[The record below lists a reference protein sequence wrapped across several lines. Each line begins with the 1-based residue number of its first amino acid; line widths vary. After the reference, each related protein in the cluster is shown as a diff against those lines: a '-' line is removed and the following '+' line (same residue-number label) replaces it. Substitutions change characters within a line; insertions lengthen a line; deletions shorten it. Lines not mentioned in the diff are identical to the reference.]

1 MTDTTTNTL
10 RNQQLVADL
19 LELLD
24 PTPLGD
30 DRFEGPRKKGGV
42 GRVFGGQVIAQAL
55 IAAERTVDPDRAAHS
70 LHAYFLRGGSE
81 DHPIQLSVDRQLDGG
96 SFSNR
101 RVVASQPGPDGEM
114 HPILNLTASFQKHQP
129 GLEHERAVQPT
140 VPSPDELESD
150 EVLRQQVAEKMP
162 ERSRRFFTEARPIE
176 IKAATGR
183 HWLTEGP
190 QEPIQNSWFRA
201 RSTLPDDPVI
211 HRAVLAY
218 LSDMQLLGTSI
229 MPHGLSW
236 MRGEVKS
243 ASLDHAIWFHAPFR
257 ADQWMLYHCESPW
270 SGGSRGFNTGQIFQ
284 DGRLIASVAQEGM
297 IRRMEPRARP
307 VAE

>member
-1 MTDTTTNTL
+1 MTDTPKPTDEA
-10 RNQQLVADL
+10 LVADL
-19 LELLD
+19 ITLLD
-24 PTPLGD
+24 PASLGD

-55 IAAERTVDPDRAAHS
+55 IAAERTVAEDRAAHS
-70 LHAYFLRGGSE
+70 LHAYFLRGGNE
-81 DHPIQLSVDRQLDGG
+81 DFPIEYTVDRQLDGG

-101 RVVASQPGPDGEM
+101 RVVASQPGPDGTLQ
-114 HPILNLTASFQKHQP
+114 PILNLAASFQKHQP
-129 GLEHERAVQPT
+129 GLEHEQATMPQ
-140 VPSPDELESD
+140 VPSPDELRTD
-150 EVLRQQVAEKMP
+150 EELRREIAPSLP
-162 ERSRRFFTEARPIE
+162 ERARRFFNELRPIE
-176 IKAATGR
+176 IRSATGR

-190 QEPIQNSWFRA
+190 QRPVQNAWFRA
-201 RSTLPDDPVI
+201 RSALPDDPRV

-257 ADQWMLYHCESPW
+257 ADEWLLYSCDSPW
-270 SGGSRGFNTGQIFQ
+270 SGGSRGFNRGQIFQ
-284 DGRLIASVAQEGM
+284 DGRLVASVAQEGM
-297 IRRMEPRARP
+297 IRRVEPRAR
-307 VAE
+307 

>member
-1 MTDTTTNTL
+1 MTDTPAAA
-10 RNQQLVADL
+10 QLVADL
-19 LELLD
+19 VALLD
-24 PTPLGD
+24 PAPLGD

-55 IAAERTVDPDRAAHS
+55 IAAERTVDEDRSAHS

-81 DHPIQLSVDRQLDGG
+81 DHPIELAVDRQLDGG

-101 RVVASQPGPDGEM
+101 RVVASQPGADGAM
-114 HPILNLTASFQKHQP
+114 QPILNLAASFQKHQP
-129 GLEHERAVQPT
+129 GLEHERAVPPK
-140 VPSPDELESD
+140 VPGPDELESD
-150 EVLRQQVAEKMP
+150 EVLRLRVAEQMP
-162 ERSRRFFTEARPIE
+162 ARVRHMFTEPRPIE
-176 IKAATGR
+176 IKATTSR
-183 HWLTEGP
+183 HWLSEGP
-190 QEPIQNSWFRA
+190 QEPVQNSWFRA
-201 RSTLPDDPVI
+201 RAPLPEDPRV

-257 ADQWMLYHCESPW
+257 ADEWLLYTCDSPW
-270 SGGSRGFNTGQIFQ
+270 SGGSRGFNRGQIFQ
-284 DGRLIASVAQEGM
+284 DGRLVASVAQEGM
-297 IRRMEPRARP
+297 IRRTEPRAR
-307 VAE
+307 

>member
-1 MTDTTTNTL
+1 MTDTPND
-10 RNQQLVADL
+10 QQLVADL
-19 LELLD
+19 LALLD
-24 PTPLGD
+24 PKPLGD

-81 DHPIQLSVDRQLDGG
+81 DHPIQLAVDRQLDGG

-101 RVVASQPGPDGEM
+101 RVVASQPDADGNM
-114 HPILNLTASFQKHQP
+114 HPILNLAASFQKHQP
-129 GLEHERAVQPT
+129 GLEHERAGMPQ

-150 EVLRQQVAEKMP
+150 EVLRLQVAEKMP
-162 ERSRRFFTEARPIE
+162 ERARRLFTEPRPIE

-190 QEPIQNSWFRA
+190 QEPVQNSWFRA
-201 RSTLPDDPVI
+201 RAPLPDDPVI

-257 ADQWMLYHCESPW
+257 ADEWLLYHCESPW

-284 DGRLIASVAQEGM
+284 HGRLVASVAQEGM

-307 VAE
+307 TGA